1 MLACTGINKDIALI
15 IYFVV
20 QSYIHGGVQLQ
31 VLGIGRNSIVYS
43 NALAQYLS
51 GVEIR
56 GFVYYA
62 IKGSGYG
69 SLASGK
75 GAISSHDS
83 GKGAISS
90 HDTAV
95 NGQGTVVAGDGGFVI
110 SSNIV
115 SPTEI
120 TADNYVLS
128 RNLCT
133 GEIYGAVSAVGAID
147 AQGCLATV
155 GSNRASYSEI
165 ASGNQGS
172 IAASGFY
179 SLVTRYR
186 QLIAGIESYRGTGY
200 TVSYSKIVLIG
211 NTDAAVG
218 GFQLLVRYL
227 VLLSSASTQAQ
238 GCVVLQLNV
247 ARGGAVEALNGIGFT
262 AGLEASSIVQIYTVS
277 SKLIAAGIGGLVQLQ
292 TLGCNSGI
300 GCNCCIV

>member
-1 MLACTGINKDIALI
+1 MG
-15 IYFVV
+15 
-20 QSYIHGGVQLQ
+20 
-31 VLGIGRNSIVYS
+31 
-43 NALAQYLS
+43 
-51 GVEIR
+51 

-75 GAISSHDS
+75 GAISSH
-83 GKGAISS
+83 G
-90 HDTAV
+90 TAV

-110 SSNIV
+110 SSNLV

-133 GEIYGAVSAVGAID
+133 GEIYGASSAVGAID
-147 AQGCLATV
+147 TQGCLATV
-155 GSNRASYSEI
+155 GSNRAGYSEI

-172 IAASGFY
+172 IAAGGCY
-179 SLVTRYR
+179 GSLFIRYR
-186 QLIAGIESYRGTGY
+186 KLFDGIEGYRGTGY
-200 TVSYSKIVLIG
+200 TVSYSKIFLIG

-218 GFQLLVRYL
+218 GFQLLLRCL

-238 GCVVLQLNV
+238 GYVVLQLNV

-262 AGLEASSIVQIYTVS
+262 AGIKSGSIIQIYTVS
-277 SKLIAAGIGGLVQLQ
+277 SKLIVAGIGGFVQLQ
-292 TLGCNSGI
+292 ALGCNIAGGS
-300 GCNCCIV
+300 NCCIV